1 MPKKVEDLK
10 AIEIKRIT
18 KPGRHAVGNVP
29 GLILFVKPTGTR
41 SWIYRTMFGNKR
53 LNIGLGGYPQVS
65 LAKAKEKAN
74 EAKSLIDKGINPIE
88 RKMEIRQAVIA
99 SQNGRMTFAKAA
111 QLCHEM
117 KSSEFKN
124 VKHVK
129 QWIATLETYAF
140 PIIGRIPVDEIDLP
154 HVLQVLEPIWQDK
167 TETAT
172 RLRQRIEAVLTWAT
186 VSKYRTGDNPA
197 RWKGNLSEVLPKP
210 NKIKTVKH
218 MPALP
223 YKEIN
228 TFMTALRKMEGLGAR
243 ALELIVLTACRSSE
257 CRFATWDEIDF
268 QEKAW
273 TIPAERMK
281 AEKEH
286 RIPLTADAIKLLNDL
301 PRFEGSNYLFTA
313 PKGGP
318 ISDMTIS
325 AVCRRMQINVVP
337 HGFRSTF
344 RDWAAETTN
353 FPREV
358 CEQALAHTLDSK
370 VEAAYRRGDLFNKRV
385 KLMESWN
392 DYINKKQDES
402 AKVIQIREAKGH
414 V

>member
-1 MPKKVEDLK
+1 MPKKVKNLT
-10 AIEIKRIT
+10 AMEIKRLI
-18 KPGRHAVGNVP
+18 KPGRHAVGNIP
-29 GLILFVKPTGTR
+29 GLLLFVKDTGTR
-41 SWIYRTMFGNKR
+41 SWIYRTMYGAKR
-53 LNIGLGGYPQVS
+53 LNIGLGGYPKIS
-65 LAKAKEKAN
+65 LAKAKERAL
-74 EAKSLIDKGINPIE
+74 EADDLIKKGISPIDQ
-88 RKMEIRQAVIA
+88 KKSI
-99 SQNGRMTFAKAA
+99 KAA
-111 QLCHEM
+111 IKVSQDGKITFMKAARQCHDM

-124 VKHVK
+124 FKHGK
-129 QWIATLETYAF
+129 QWISTLEKYAF
-140 PIIGRIPVDEIDLP
+140 PVIGRMNVDEIDLP
-154 HVLQVLEPIWQDK
+154 HILQVLEPIWQEK

-186 VSKYRTGDNPA
+186 VSKYRQGDNPA
-197 RWKGNLSEVLPKP
+197 RWQGNLAEVLPKP

-228 TFMTALRKMEGLGAR
+228 SFMTALREIEGMGAR
-243 ALELIVLTACRSSE
+243 ALEIIILTACRSSE
-257 CRFATWDEIDF
+257 CRKATWDEIDF
-268 QEKAW
+268 QERTW
-273 TIPAERMK
+273 IVPAERMK
-281 AEKEH
+281 AGKEH
-286 RIPLTADAIKLLNDL
+286 RIPLTNDAIKLLNNL
-301 PRFEGSNYLFTA
+301 PRFEGSNYIFSA

-325 AVCRRMQINVVP
+325 AVCRRMQLPIVP

-392 DYINKKQDES
+392 DYINKKPDES
-402 AKVIQIREAKGH
+402 AKVIQIRAEVAK
-414 V
+414 